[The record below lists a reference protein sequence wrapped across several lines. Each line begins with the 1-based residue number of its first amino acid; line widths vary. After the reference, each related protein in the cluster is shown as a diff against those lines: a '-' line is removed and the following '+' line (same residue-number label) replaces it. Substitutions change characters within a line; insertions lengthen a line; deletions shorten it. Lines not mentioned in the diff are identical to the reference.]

1 MENKVDKM
9 MNEIGKL
16 MKTMVS
22 PIAWDDG
29 MRDVVVSGIEKT
41 IGDKLTDKEIRIAKA
56 AWCHGFSADPREVM
70 DKTLENLKKED
81 GEGEDD

>member
-1 MENKVDKM
+1 MNNENNKNM
-9 MNEIGKL
+9 GGL
-16 MKTMVS
+16 ATLLKTMVA

-29 MRDVVVSGIEKT
+29 MKDVVVSGIEKT

-70 DKTLENLKKED
+70 DKTLESIK
-81 GEGEDD
+81 GECEDD

>member
-1 MENKVDKM
+1 MENKGNNV

-22 PIAWDDG
+22 PIAWDEG
-29 MRDVVVSGIEKT
+29 MEGVVVSGIEKA

-56 AWCHGFSADPREVM
+56 AQCHGFAADPKDVM

>member
-1 MENKVDKM
+1 MENKGNNM

-70 DKTLENLKKED
+70 DKTLESVK
-81 GEGEDD
+81 GECEDD

>member
-1 MENKVDKM
+1 MENKGGKM

-16 MKTMVS
+16 MNVMIS
-22 PIAWDDG
+22 PIVWDEG
-29 MRDVVVSGIEKT
+29 MKDIVVSGIEKN

-70 DKTLENLKKED
+70 DKTLESVK
-81 GEGEDD
+81 

>member
-29 MRDVVVSGIEKT
+29 MRDVVVIGIEKT

>member
-1 MENKVDKM
+1 MENKGNKGMDAVV
-9 MNEIGKL
+9 KL
-16 MKTMVS
+16 MKTMVL

-29 MRDVVVSGIEKT
+29 MGNYVVVLIEKAM
-41 IGDKLTDKEIRIAKA
+41 GDKLTDKEIRIAKA
-56 AWCHGFSADPREVM
+56 AWCHGFAADPKDFM

>member
-1 MENKVDKM
+1 MENKGNNV

-22 PIAWDDG
+22 PIAWDEG
-29 MRDVVVSGIEKT
+29 MEDVVVSGIEKA

-56 AWCHGFSADPREVM
+56 AWCHGFTADPKDVM
-70 DKTLENLKKED
+70 DKTLESLKKED

>member
-1 MENKVDKM
+1 MENKGNDVI
-9 MNEIGKL
+9 NEIGKL

-29 MRDVVVSGIEKT
+29 MKDVVVSGIEKT
-41 IGDKLTDKEIRIAKA
+41 IGDKLTDNEVDIAKV

-70 DKTLENLKKED
+70 DKTLESVK
-81 GEGEDD
+81 GACEDD

>member
-1 MENKVDKM
+1 MENKGNNV

-22 PIAWDDG
+22 PIAWDEG
-29 MRDVVVSGIEKT
+29 MEGVVVSGIEKA

-56 AWCHGFSADPREVM
+56 A
-70 DKTLENLKKED
+70 
-81 GEGEDD
+81 

>member
-1 MENKVDKM
+1 MENKGNKGMDAVV
-9 MNEIGKL
+9 KL

-29 MRDVVVSGIEKT
+29 MGNFVVGLIEKSLD
-41 IGDKLTDKEIRIAKA
+41 DKLTDKEIRIAKA
-56 AWCHGFSADPREVM
+56 AWCHGFAADPKEVM

>member
-16 MKTMVS
+16 MKAMVS
-22 PIAWDDG
+22 PIAWDEG
-29 MRDVVVSGIEKT
+29 MEGVVVSGIEKT

>member
-1 MENKVDKM
+1 MENKGNNM

-22 PIAWDDG
+22 PIMWDDG
-29 MRDVVVSGIEKT
+29 MKDVVVSGIEKT

-56 AWCHGFSADPREVM
+56 AWCHGFSADPQEVM
-70 DKTLENLKKED
+70 DKTLGSIK
-81 GEGEDD
+81 GEREDD

>member
-1 MENKVDKM
+1 MENKGKNM
-9 MNEIGKL
+9 MNEIERL

-22 PIAWDDG
+22 PIVWDKR
-29 MRDVVVSGIEKT
+29 MKNVVVSGIEKN

-56 AWCHGFSADPREVM
+56 AWCHGFSADPKEVM
-70 DKTLENLKKED
+70 GKTLESLKKED

>member
-56 AWCHGFSADPREVM
+56 AWCDGFSADPREVM

>member
-1 MENKVDKM
+1 MENKENNV

-22 PIAWDDG
+22 PIAWDEG
-29 MRDVVVSGIEKT
+29 MEDVVVSGIEKA

-70 DKTLENLKKED
+70 DKTLESVK
-81 GEGEDD
+81 GECEDD

>member
-1 MENKVDKM
+1 MENKENNM
-9 MNEIGKL
+9 MNEINKL

-22 PIAWDDG
+22 PIAWDEG
-29 MRDVVVSGIEKT
+29 MEDVVVSGIEKT

-70 DKTLENLKKED
+70 DKTLESVKE
-81 GEGEDD
+81 ECEDD

>member
-1 MENKVDKM
+1 MENKGNHGTDA
-9 MNEIGKL
+9 IRKL
-16 MKTMVS
+16 MKTMVA
-22 PIAWDDG
+22 PIVWDE
-29 MRDVVVSGIEKT
+29 GIEDILVGVIEKVM
-41 IGDKLTDKEIRIAKA
+41 GDKLTDKEIRIAKA